1 MHKFEVW
8 APTPGTV
15 SVTVNGK
22 IYSLEAA
29 GHGYWKRS
37 VADAGPGDDYGF
49 ILDGKEIA
57 FPDPRS
63 PWQPSGVN
71 GPSRIVDHSAFRW
84 SDSGWAAPPLSSA
97 IFYELHVGTFTPEGT
112 FDGVVA
118 KLDYLL
124 QLGVTH
130 VEIMPVGEFPGSRG
144 WGYDGVDL
152 YAPHNAYGGPGGFKR
167 LVNACHQKGLA
178 VILDVVYN
186 HLGPVGN
193 YLGQFGPYF
202 NDNFHTPWGAAVN
215 LDGRGSA
222 EVRRFFCDN
231 AKMWLR
237 DYHIDGLRLDAVH
250 AFLDRSAVHFLEQLA
265 IEVDALEA
273 QLKRHLI
280 LIAESDLNQPVVVTP
295 REANGY
301 GIDAQWSDD
310 FHHALHSV
318 LTGES
323 GGYYSD
329 FGSLKALAKALESTF
344 VYDGAYSEF
353 RKRRHGRRVGNLSGA
368 RFLGYLQNHDQIGN
382 RAQGQRS
389 SHLMS
394 MGRVKIGAALV
405 MLAPYLP
412 MLFQGEE
419 FGASTP
425 FQYFTDHDD
434 PEIGEAVTNGRRNE
448 FAAFGWNPED
458 IPNPQDEATF
468 ERSRLNWSEVDKE
481 PHASLL
487 AWNRDLISLRHS
499 HTDLIDGRLDRVEVE
514 IDEAKQQLR
523 MSRGI
528 FMIACNLAP
537 TPASMKLSGHKE
549 VVLASEPDV
558 SIGGTGQLHLPP
570 DSVVVIRSKNL

>member
-8 APTPGTV
+8 APAAEAV
-15 SVTVNGK
+15 SVNVNGK
-22 IYSLEAA
+22 VHALEAA
-29 GHGYWKRS
+29 RRGYWKGS

-49 ILDGKEIA
+49 LLDDKEIA

-63 PWQPSGVN
+63 AWQPSGVN
-71 GPSRIVDHSAFRW
+71 GLSRIVDHSAFRW
-84 SDSGWAAPPLSSA
+84 NDNGWTAPPLSSA
-97 IFYELHVGTFTPEGT
+97 IFYELHVGSFTPEGT
-112 FDGVVA
+112 FDGVAA

-130 VEIMPVGEFPGSRG
+130 IEIMPVAEFPGSRG

-152 YAPHNAYGGPGGFKR
+152 YAPHNAYGGPGGLKR
-167 LVNACHQKGLA
+167 MVNACHQKGLA

-193 YLGQFGPYF
+193 YLSQFGSFF
-202 NDNFHTPWGAAVN
+202 NENFHTPWGAAVN

-273 QLKRHLI
+273 QLKRNLV
-280 LIAESDLNQPVVVTP
+280 LIAESDLNQPLIVTP

-310 FHHALHSV
+310 FHHALHAV

-323 GGYYSD
+323 AGYYSD

-344 VYDGAYSEF
+344 VYDGAYSEC
-353 RKRRHGRRVGNLSGA
+353 RKRRHGRPVGNLSGA
-368 RFLGYLQNHDQIGN
+368 RFLAYLQNHDQIGN

-389 SHLMS
+389 SQLMS
-394 MGRVKIGAALV
+394 LGRIKIGAALV
-405 MLAPYLP
+405 ILAPYLP

-434 PEIGEAVTNGRRNE
+434 PEVGEAVTNGRRNE

-468 ERSRLNWSEVDKE
+468 ERSKLDWSEVDKE

-487 AWNRDLISLRHS
+487 AWNRALISLRHS
-499 HTDLIDGRLDRVEVE
+499 HTDLVDGRLDRVEVE

-523 MSRGI
+523 MRRGK
-528 FMIACNLAP
+528 FLIACNLAP
-537 TPASMKLSGHKE
+537 TPTSMRLSGNEE
-549 VVLASEPDV
+549 VVLASEPGV
-558 SIGGTGQLHLPP
+558 ALEAGRLELPP
-570 DSVVVIRSKNL
+570 ESVALIQSNDL